1 MQPWWPFC
9 ARLPSAGRGVTDLLS
24 LSLEA
29 RALSEDAG
37 GPADDEVVD
46 TAVFLPVS
54 VASPIRV
61 SRLSVEGETSMSEPL
76 SDSDMVGLFVALLW
90 GLFACPGRSS
100 PTLASASLK
109 FGFQEL
115 KLFSGYFFLMLSTV
129 SHQVEHGDGGQV
141 R

>member
-46 TAVFLPVS
+46 TAVSLPAF
-54 VASPIRV
+54 VARPIRV
-61 SRLSVEGETSMSEPL
+61 SRLSVLGETSMSEPL
-76 SDSDMVGLFVALLW
+76 SDSDMVGLLVALLW
-90 GLFACPGRSS
+90 GLFACPGRSR
-100 PTLASASLK
+100 PTLASTSLK

-115 KLFSGYFFLMLSTV
+115 KLFSSYFFLMLSAV